1 MILLC
6 YFKNKTTPLLISCLP
21 TTTPKEESNQQPIEY
36 RKLFFPVLLINQIH
50 ERTVKISY
58 FSLLELEPYV
68 IYENMQL
75 NQALFL
81 LAKNID
87 F

>member
-36 RKLFFPVLLINQIH
+36 RKLFFPVLINQIH